1 MIKWI
6 HRLLEPHCP
15 ECKEEAQD
23 KSICQSCETLK
34 HQLEIANYEKR
45 QMLDT
50 ILRMGSPQ
58 PQSVPVRIEVP
69 ESIKSRTI
77 PWVVRKQMLEAED
90 REKAKLMRAAENKA
104 APAKEIPVEKTQEE
118 SIAEL
123 EKELGIDEAQE
134 G

>member
-1 MIKWI
+1 
-6 HRLLEPHCP
+6 
-15 ECKEEAQD
+15 
-23 KSICQSCETLK
+23 
-34 HQLEIANYEKR
+34 
-45 QMLDT
+45 MLDT